1 MPCSNAAAI
10 TNNLIIN
17 VSVWNDIAR
26 VAGMEERHEVV
37 KYKRRQYL
45 VLVTSLL
52 TKGSTVS
59 QVSKSTWSCVRAL
72 SSQSSI
78 VMGTGN
84 PWVFLGVPVPI
95 PAKTPT
101 RGNG

>member
-1 MPCSNAAAI
+1 MSP
-10 TNNLIIN
+10 TGRGVVLLDLISRI
-17 VSVWNDIAR
+17 SR
-26 VAGMEERHEVV
+26 M
-37 KYKRRQYL
+37 L
-45 VLVTSLL
+45 
-52 TKGSTVS
+52 
-59 QVSKSTWSCVRAL
+59 
-72 SSQSSI
+72 I